1 MPWKLIAF
9 LAILFAITF
18 FIGFN
23 LDNRCDVSFV
33 FYQYKNVPVFV
44 SLLVAYLAG
53 AVSVLPF
60 LIVHRSRAARKG
72 KGTGTV
78 PPGSRSGDGLGSKA
92 TLAKGRKRNGAGKGA
107 RAWNADRIRSGVSDE
122 YDID

>member
-9 LAILFAITF
+9 LAILLAITF

-33 FYQYKNVPVFV
+33 FYKYHDVPIFV
-44 SLLVAYLAG
+44 SLLAAYVAG
-53 AVSVLPF
+53 AVSVIPF
-60 LIVHRSRAARKG
+60 LLGRRSRSAKKG
-72 KGTGTV
+72 KGRGTTLS
-78 PPGSRSGDGLGSKA
+78 GARSDDRLVAGTQTSAGK
-92 TLAKGRKRNGAGKGA
+92 KRKGAGKL
-107 RAWNADRIRSGVSDE
+107 DRERDGERTRPGQSDD